1 VAGKTE
7 GVNEEREAE
16 KYNKSSPVIE
26 RKTQPMGPTIKI

>member
-1 VAGKTE
+1 VAAKKE
-7 GVNEEREAE
+7 GVNEGKEAR